1 MLRRTLGHSIQ
12 ITARRWR
19 VLHLSWIFLSVL
31 RATANEVAWRNMSDG
46 TWAVCNGV
54 ADIAWI
60 ALFIIMTSSAGHLH
74 WEEPG

>member
-19 VLHLSWIFLSVL
+19 VLHLSWIFLLVVW
-31 RATANEVAWRNMSDG
+31 ATANEVAWWNMSDG

-54 ADIAWI
+54 AEIA
-60 ALFIIMTSSAGHLH
+60 
-74 WEEPG
+74 